1 MPLGLGKDTTCGQA
15 NPFIELRVYSRRM
28 IIIPERSIE
37 EIAAAMKS
45 VRRGKG
51 MTLRDVET
59 KSGGV
64 WKAVVIGSYERC
76 DRALSIKKAINLA
89 NFYQVPLN
97 ELLGLGSQ
105 SKIPSRE
112 KITLDIRATSNS
124 DSQEN
129 DVKSLRNFA
138 TLICAKRQDWNG
150 EVLSLRQSD
159 LETIAILFDEPISEV
174 LNWLEDE
181 RVLLKKREG

>member
-1 MPLGLGKDTTCGQA
+1 LPLGLGKDTTCGQA

-129 DVKSLRNFA
+129 DVNSLRNFA

-150 EVLSLRQSD
+150 EVLSIRTSD
-159 LETIAILFDEPISEV
+159 LTTIGLLLNMDETTTYS
-174 LNWLEDE
+174 WLSS
-181 RVLLKKREG
+181 RGMLLLKP

>member
-1 MPLGLGKDTTCGQA
+1 
-15 NPFIELRVYSRRM
+15 M

-37 EIAAAMKS
+37 EISAAMKS

-59 KSGGV
+59 KSGGQ

-97 ELLGLGSQ
+97 ELLGLSSP
-105 SKIPSRE
+105 SKLPSRE
-112 KITLDIRATSNS
+112 KITLDIRATSNTNS
-124 DSQEN
+124 SELDLQ
-129 DVKSLRNFA
+129 SLRNFA

-150 EVLSLRQSD
+150 EVLSIRTSD
-159 LETIAILFDEPISEV
+159 LTTIGLLLNMDEATTYS
-174 LNWLEDE
+174 WLST
-181 RVLLKKREG
+181 RGMLLVKP

>member
-1 MPLGLGKDTTCGQA
+1 
-15 NPFIELRVYSRRM
+15 M

-129 DVKSLRNFA
+129 DIKSLRNFA

-150 EVLSLRQSD
+150 EVLSIRTSD
-159 LETIAILFDEPISEV
+159 LTTIGLLLNMDETTTYS
-174 LNWLEDE
+174 WLSS
-181 RVLLKKREG
+181 RGMLLLKP

>member
-1 MPLGLGKDTTCGQA
+1 
-15 NPFIELRVYSRRM
+15 M

-76 DRALSIKKAINLA
+76 DRALSVKKAINLA

-97 ELLGLGSQ
+97 ELLGLSSE
-105 SKIPSRE
+105 SKSPSRE
-112 KITLDIRATSNS
+112 KITLDIRATSSSTSNS
-124 DSQEN
+124 IFDESEIN
-129 DVKSLRNFA
+129 NLRNFA

-150 EVLSLRQSD
+150 EVLSIRTSD
-159 LETIAILFDEPISEV
+159 LTTIGLLLNLDEANTYAWLSAKGLL
-174 LNWLEDE
+174 LN
-181 RVLLKKREG
+181 KP

>member
-1 MPLGLGKDTTCGQA
+1 
-15 NPFIELRVYSRRM
+15 M

-76 DRALSIKKAINLA
+76 DRALSVKKAINLA

-97 ELLGLGSQ
+97 ELLGLSSE
-105 SKIPSRE
+105 SKSPSRE
-112 KITLDIRATSNS
+112 KITLDIRATSSSTSNS
-124 DSQEN
+124 IFDESEIKN
-129 DVKSLRNFA
+129 LRNFA

-150 EVLSLRQSD
+150 EVLSIRTSD
-159 LETIAILFDEPISEV
+159 LTTIGLLLNLDEANTYAWLSAKGLL
-174 LNWLEDE
+174 LN
-181 RVLLKKREG
+181 KP